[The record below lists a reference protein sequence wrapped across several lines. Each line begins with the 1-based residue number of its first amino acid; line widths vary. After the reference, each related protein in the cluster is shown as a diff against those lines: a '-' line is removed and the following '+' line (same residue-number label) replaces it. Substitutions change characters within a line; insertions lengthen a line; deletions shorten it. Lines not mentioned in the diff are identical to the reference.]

1 MTGNAPMMLAAFVAV
16 STLIVLLG
24 ILLSRKKTSVDA
36 RIEGLSDSKKPS
48 KKSPSGSMFV
58 DESQSR
64 WSRMALPS
72 NEEGRK
78 RLGDRLI
85 QAGLYKNNSPLYY
98 MTIKTFMFLIPV
110 AGGLFASSGGMV
122 SLRMGLLCGLIA
134 GLFGTIAPGIWLDM
148 QKKKR
153 QTNLRRALPDALDV
167 IIVCLEGGLSLPGS
181 FSKVA
186 SELRS
191 AHPLLAAEMAI
202 VQREIQLG
210 QSTGQA
216 LKRMAERFDV
226 EEIRS
231 MASVIVQ
238 AEKFGAS
245 VVRALRIHADSLREK
260 RKQQAEEKAQ
270 KASVKLIFPTILF
283 IFPALIVVLMGP
295 AFFSILEMFK
305 SMDVG

>member
-1 MTGNAPMMLAAFVAV
+1 MTGNVTMVLATFALVSSLMVLAAMLVGRRKAAMD
-16 STLIVLLG
+16 
-24 ILLSRKKTSVDA
+24 SRL
-36 RIEGLSDSKKPS
+36 EGLSDAKAAKG
-48 KKSPSGSMFV
+48 KSASANVFLPESG
-58 DESQSR
+58 SR
-64 WSRMALPS
+64 WSRLFLPS
-72 NEEGRK
+72 NDEGRE
-78 RLGDRLI
+78 RLGNRLI

-295 AFFSILEMFK
+295 AFFSIMEMFE